1 MYLMHL
7 MTLNNNMCG
16 TDYVELNVYEQ
27 RNSYRGETET
37 RRQRDGSPR
46 HVQL

>member
-7 MTLNNNMCG
+7 MTLNMYG

-27 RNSYRGETET
+27 RNSYRRETEM
-37 RRQRDGSPR
+37 RRQRDASLPR
-46 HVQL
+46 HAQL